1 MSVHRFILV
10 SLLLLAPSAAYGAGN
25 PVDLP
30 RAILEA
36 ERNAPTLAAAAAR
49 LEAAE
54 ARIKRAWSVFFPRVH
69 GSFKWTHFDQE
80 ISFQVPGAGGGLE
93 KLVIQKQDQFNATG
107 TAEMILFDYAFPQ
120 LKNAYDAERVQALM
134 NHLARRAVARQAAV
148 AFVQIVVAEK
158 ILGLAESDLAFYEKH
173 LEAARARAE
182 QGSSNKLG
190 TLRARQELT
199 ATRHARDDRTRSL
212 RFAQETLAV
221 VMDRPKA
228 ELTIAGG
235 YSLAPLP
242 PDSSVTAL
250 LERAA
255 RRREDLKAAR
265 LRIDMAE
272 RDKSAVWRHFL
283 PTVVGA
289 ASYNWSNASGFS
301 GDDTNWNLMA
311 VARWSLFEL
320 GRYGDLD
327 EKRAA
332 LAEARAN
339 VDAAHRSLRLEI
351 TQALQAL
358 RSARARRAEADELAS
373 LARESLDAASKLF
386 DGGLLDY
393 LALFDAKNAARRIEL
408 ARTQAEA
415 AEHMAHLDLL
425 YVLGLPLAVTGSTTT
440 PESSD

>member
-1 MSVHRFILV
+1 MRAFILA
-10 SLLLLAPSAAYGAGN
+10 SLLLLAPATAEAAGAI
-25 PVDLP
+25 VDLP
-30 RAILEA
+30 GAILES
-36 ERNAPTLAAAAAR
+36 ERNAPTLQAAAAR
-49 LEAAE
+49 LRASK
-54 ARIKRAWSVFFPRVH
+54 ARIRRAWAVFFPRAQ

-80 ISFQVPGAGGGLE
+80 ISFSVPGDGGLRD
-93 KLVIQKQDQFNATG
+93 LVIQKQDQFNATG
-107 TAEMILFDYAFPQ
+107 TVEMTLFDFAFPQ
-120 LKNAYDAERVQALM
+120 LKNAYDAKRVQALM

-148 AFVQIVVAEK
+148 AFVQIVVSEK
-158 ILGLAESDLAFYEKH
+158 ILGIAESDLAFYERH
-173 LEAARARAE
+173 LKAARARAE
-182 QGSSNKLG
+182 QGSTSKLG

-199 ATRHARDDRTRSL
+199 SARHTRDERRRGV
-212 RFAQETLAV
+212 RFAKETLAV
-221 VMDRPKA
+221 VMDRPDA

-235 YSLAPLP
+235 YGLAPLP
-242 PDSSVTAL
+242 TESSVAAL

-255 RRREDLKAAR
+255 TQREDLKAAR
-265 LRIDMAE
+265 LRTDMAE
-272 RDKSAVWRHFL
+272 RDKLAVWRHFL

-289 ASYNWSNASGFS
+289 ANYNWSNASGFS

-358 RSARARRAEADELAS
+358 RDARARRAEAEELAG
-373 LARESLDAASKLF
+373 LASESLDAATKLF

-393 LALFDAKNAARRIEL
+393 LGLFDAKNAARRIEL
-408 ARTQAEA
+408 ARARAEA

-425 YVLGLPLAVTGSTTT
+425 YVLGLPLALTGSAAR
-440 PESSD
+440 